1 MHGYLSY
8 EMEDVVDDDRYGE
21 QNEANNG
28 HGPSRSFL
36 QASSSHVS
44 ELLPSEFLSMYK

>member
-8 EMEDVVDDDRYGE
+8 EMEDMVDEDRYGE

-28 HGPSRSFL
+28 HSPSRSFL
-36 QASSSHVS
+36 QASSSHVLK
-44 ELLPSEFLSMYK
+44 LLSS